1 MLRKVH
7 VYVQCMV
14 GGYTENLKKAENCQT
29 WGWALAQVWALAVTI
44 RYIGTLLT
52 S

>member
-1 MLRKVH
+1 MLRKATKVH

-29 WGWALAQVWALAVTI
+29 WGWALAVTI